1 VDSEKLFAGGG
12 SKVDIISLPVEY
24 DKKEIDSRYRLV
36 VIAAQ
41 RARELSL
48 GAASKIQTKTKKV
61 TTTAI
66 LEAVGGN
73 IEFLTGSDAITAKEK
88 SEKIDYKKLIEEKR
102 RPLEDLSELEKD
114 LKVYLHEKG
123 TPGKGLEDLFSEGEE
138 AEESDE

>member
-1 VDSEKLFAGGG
+1 M
-12 SKVDIISLPVEY
+12 DIIALPVEY

-48 GAASKIQTKTKKV
+48 GAPSKMQAKTRKV
-61 TTTAI
+61 TTTAL
-66 LEAVGGN
+66 LEAIGN
-73 IEFLTGSDAITAKEK
+73 KIEFLTGTDAIAAKEK

-102 RPLEDLSELEKD
+102 KPLEDLSELEKD

-123 TPGKGLEDLFSEGEE
+123 SPEKALEDLFSEGEE
-138 AEESDE
+138 TEE

>member
-1 VDSEKLFAGGG
+1 M
-12 SKVDIISLPVEY
+12 DIISLPVEY

-48 GAASKIQTKTKKV
+48 GAQSQIQTKTKKV
-61 TTTAI
+61 TTAAL
-66 LEAVGGN
+66 LEAVGTK
-73 IEFLTGSDAITAKEK
+73 IEFLTGVDAIAAKEK

-123 TPGKGLEDLFSEGEE
+123 SPEKALEDLFNEGEE
-138 AEESDE
+138 SSESED